1 MIPLNIED
9 PIVLRRTL
17 EEIEEVIPKLDASA
31 QTVDKIE
38 DGADLTTVTAKLNEV
53 IGSIDLIISALNK

>member
-38 DGADLTTVTAKLNEV
+38 EGADLTTVTAKLNEV
-53 IGSIDLIISALNK
+53 IGSIDLIISSLNK